1 MADEFDGH
9 GGSYVVENGVR
20 RKVHGTDYEAPGDQ
34 AESPEPEKKQELEVG
49 DVSSHT

>member
-20 RKVHGTDYEAPGDQ
+20 RKVHGTGYEAPGDQ
-34 AESPEPEKKQELEVG
+34 PGQADPEKKQEQEVG
-49 DVSSHT
+49 DVSAHA